1 MGLTVGGVASG
12 NSTMTAIGLTMVA
25 IPALISGGMAIA
37 AGIGDAALTGIVGG
51 VTFGAGIGSGLF
63 ASAEY
68 QEAFTGNNWMLDAG
82 MSEGWYNGL
91 MLATASLATLGTF
104 ASSFAYSFNINSI
117 QKIGKIDDYF
127 GIKFTQK
134 APSGKLRV
142 KTLSIHPAHNGHPI
156 HWQLNN
162 INPYTGGIGKKIRWD
177 LLLRRL
183 TGR

>member
-1 MGLTVGGVASG
+1 
-12 NSTMTAIGLTMVA
+12 MVA
-25 IPALISGGMAIA
+25 IPALISGGLA
-37 AGIGDAALTGIVGG
+37 AFATTGTLATWV
-51 VTFGAGIGSGLF
+51 GAGTMVAGVGTGLF

-68 QEAFTGNNWMLDAG
+68 QEAFTGNNWIIDTTG

-91 MLATASLATLGTF
+91 LLGTASLATLGTV

-117 QKIGKIDDYF
+117 QKVGKVDDYF

-134 APSGKLRV
+134 APSGNLRV
-142 KTLSIHPAHNGHPI
+142 KTLGLHPAHNGHPI

-162 INPYTGGIGKKIRWD
+162 INPLTGGIGKKIRWD

-183 TGR
+183 IG